1 MPLFDIVTLKTALFA
16 TPKVAPA
23 LQEWLADPQAKGTLM
38 GAWAPDIG
46 TLNDIILLRQFESA
60 DDLIAERSRTHLSD
74 NPFGCMEH
82 LRGWTSDSYIPLDFT
97 LPVTPGEYGKVYEIR
112 TYQPKLNGMAPTI
125 GKWADALPVRTEYS
139 PCSIAMYSL
148 DGPTRFT
155 QIWPYES
162 ANHRAEMRAKTVAD
176 GIWPPKGGPDWL
188 SAEMTSTLAVPLPF
202 SPLK

>member
-1 MPLFDIVTLKTALFA
+1 MPLFDLVTLRTELFA
-16 TPKVAPA
+16 AAKAAPA
-23 LQEWLADPQAKGTLM
+23 LQEWLAAPEAKGTLL

-46 TLNDIILLRQFESA
+46 ALNEVVLLRQFESA
-60 DDLIAERSRTHLSD
+60 EDLVAEKTRTHLSD

-82 LRGWTSDSYIPLDFT
+82 LRGWVSDSYIPLEFT
-97 LPVTPGEYGKVYEIR
+97 LPVAPGEYGKVYEIR
-112 TYQPKLNGMAPTI
+112 SYQPKLNGMAPTI
-125 GKWADALPVRTEYS
+125 GKWREAVPVRTQYS
-139 PCSIAMYSL
+139 PLSIAMYSL

-162 ANHRAEMRAKTVAD
+162 ANHRAEIRGRTVAD

>member
-1 MPLFDIVTLKTALFA
+1 MPLFDITTLKTELFA
-16 TPKVAPA
+16 TPKSAPA
-23 LQEWLADPQAKGTLM
+23 LQEWLAAPDAKGALL

-46 TLNDIILLRQFESA
+46 TLNDIILLRQYTDAAE
-60 DDLIAERSRTHLSD
+60 LIAERTRARLSE

-82 LRGWTSDSYIPLDFT
+82 LRGWTADSYIPLDFS
-97 LPVTPGEYGKVYEIR
+97 LPVTPGDYGAVYEIR

-125 GKWADALPVRTEYS
+125 EKWAKALPPREEYS

-176 GIWPPKGGPDWL
+176 GVWPPEGGPAWL
-188 SAEMTSTLAVPLPF
+188 SADMTSTLAVPLPF

>member
-23 LQEWLADPQAKGTLM
+23 LQDWLAAPEAKGTLM

-46 TLNDIILLRQFESA
+46 TLNDIILLRQFDSA
-60 DDLIAERSRTHLSD
+60 EDLIAERMRTHLSD
-74 NPFGCMEH
+74 NPYGCMEH

-125 GKWADALPVRTEYS
+125 GKWAEALPVRAGYS
-139 PCSIAMYSL
+139 PCSIAMYSV

-162 ANHRAEMRAKTVAD
+162 ANHRAEMRSKTVAE
-176 GIWPPKGGPDWL
+176 GVWPPKGGPDWL